1 MSNFLSNILG
11 GGNSALNDML
21 MIGASNAANNSASVM
36 TIAQLEQQSS
46 IQVEQSQMAMAA
58 YRERAEWDK
67 WKLMQDTQTKIY
79 EIQQD
84 VAINKAKT
92 QEKMFQK
99 WDEVVKS

>member
-1 MSNFLSNILG
+1 MNNFLSNMFG
-11 GGNSALNDML
+11 GGNSSLNNAL
-21 MIGASNAANNSASVM
+21 IVGTSNIANNNSAMVNA
-36 TIAQLEQQSS
+36 AQLAQTSQIEMEQT
-46 IQVEQSQMAMAA
+46 QMAMAA

-67 WKLMQDTQTKIY
+67 WKLLQDTQTKIY
-79 EIQQD
+79 EIQQE